1 MRYDFLQP
9 LSLVL
14 QSFADHDLAQYW
26 ACEFPAQW
34 AEPLREQ
41 VFRPTT
47 AKDESEEE
55 QRGIPLWA
63 VNSAIAALM
72 PQVLTHDARARRGE
86 MWLAWSA
93 NAHEKA
99 PDRALLV
106 EFVKGGLMAAAT
118 HRNEMAQRNGRP
130 AAINTEVLAGI
141 LETFSGQDLKFTR
154 KTLGLKPGA
163 SPESADYSLV
173 PHALATHLCLTD
185 WHVVHGDPADE
196 SREDSTTSTGEDG
209 GGQWCEENAQ
219 DGVTVGAVHTTRWR
233 RTASRD
239 GAELVSWPPYVYES
253 KGKVRY
259 PWSYTLRLS
268 VQTRSLEDAT
278 QPRLH
283 VRVGMRRWARYNV
296 FDPKRSIGVHL
307 FSPSPWA
314 DASSPFGLA
323 SMAWKRGP
331 AGKKQGFMG
340 WADDLVPTLK
350 RLGSFDFLPDPAEL
364 AHDPLGFLEPGTD
377 NDGLPREP
385 IAGVPY
391 RPGLGKNTGH
401 AIGDGVSAKDKW
413 RIFSQLVPALKDFAT
428 ADEPHVRVP
437 VPARSRPTAEEL
449 LRIDRSALAAAAG
462 NRIEIVLWCDTATM
476 RDEALGALALALDL
490 PLDAADQPGQVQEW
504 QQTYTLPELDVLL
517 RVSPVGAIADDLAVN
532 EQIKRRNDRLKDAGV
547 SRQVQVRSSLG
558 QPEPGVTSR
567 FVLVEMRG
575 ADGFTSADHDPK
587 MAVRAGAAGCFAITQ
602 NLLPPSAAAPD
613 DGPGDG
619 SDGAQAETGSAKSQR
634 ERTRRAVGDLLIR
647 QNGLIRH
654 PARQGTTEH
663 PLTDVACL
671 GLWMVRRTG
680 DFRTVMP
687 LAVASMP
694 DRPNVMVRLPH
705 SGWLTYH
712 EASVQLAGWTRPRT
726 FEKQDIQNFFADC
739 VAESCDGGDL
749 ALFTLAQ
756 NIRSACPALTNPN
769 MVADRLAF
777 HPDRPLDADRYKGL
791 RHIRLRTN
799 VRDESAQ
806 HFAYGMAGPQERVG
820 VGGGLWASRNN
831 DRLFFAT
838 ADKPK
843 TAGPGSPG
851 GSRLEWHEG
860 RNRDREIVQKIDACK
875 DVWNPQ
881 LLELLVAVKQSDDS
895 AAAWAALAHQRRT
908 AAAHFAD
915 PVTLPIELH
924 LAYKLGSVVLPSHQL
939 EKIEQPESS

>member
-14 QSFADHDLAQYW
+14 QSFADHDLAKYW
-26 ACEFPAQW
+26 TCEFPAKW
-34 AEPLREQ
+34 AQPLREQ
-41 VFRPTT
+41 VFRPAT
-47 AKDESEEE
+47 AEGEAEEE
-55 QRGIPLWA
+55 KRAIPLWA

-93 NAHEKA
+93 NADEKA

-106 EFVKGGLMAAAT
+106 EFVKGGLMAAAQY
-118 HRNEMAQRNGRP
+118 RNDLAQRRGRP
-130 AAINTEVLAGI
+130 PVINTAVLAGI
-141 LETFSGQDLKFTR
+141 LDTFSGRDLTFTR
-154 KTLGLKPGA
+154 KTLDLGPGTD
-163 SPESADYSLV
+163 PQSADYTLV

-185 WHVVHGDPADE
+185 WHVVHGDPETEAAAE
-196 SREDSTTSTGEDG
+196 GSTDGADG
-209 GGQWCEENAQ
+209 GTDVQ
-219 DGVTVGAVHTTRWR
+219 DGVTVRAVHTTRWR
-233 RTASRD
+233 RTAARD

-268 VQTRSLEDAT
+268 VQTRSLEDT
-278 QPRLH
+278 VQPRLH

-296 FDPKRSIGVHL
+296 FDPKRAVGVHL

-323 SMAWKRGP
+323 SMAWHSGP

-350 RLGSFDFLPDPAEL
+350 RLGSFDFLPDPAKL
-364 AHDPLGFLEPGTD
+364 ARDPLGFLEPGTSD
-377 NDGLPREP
+377 DGLRREP

-401 AIGDGVSAKDKW
+401 AVGDGVSAKDKW
-413 RIFSQLVPALKDFAT
+413 RIFSQLAPALEGFAT
-428 ADEPHVRVP
+428 VDEPHVRVP
-437 VPARSRPTAEEL
+437 IPTRTRLSAEEL

-462 NRIEIVLWCDTATM
+462 PRIEIVLWCDTTTM
-476 RDEALGALALALDL
+476 RDEALSALALALDL
-490 PLDAADQPGQVQEW
+490 PLDSAEQPGQVQAW
-504 QQTYTLPELDVLL
+504 QQTYTLPELEVLL
-517 RVSPVGAIADDLAVN
+517 RVEPVSAIADDLEVN
-532 EQIKRRNDRLKDAGV
+532 EKIKRRTDRLKDAGIG
-547 SRQVQVRSSLG
+547 RQVQVRSQLG
-558 QPEPGVTSR
+558 QPAPGVTSR

-587 MAVRAGAAGCFAITQ
+587 MAVRAGAAGCNAVTQ
-602 NLLPPSAAAPD
+602 NLRPPSAAAAEA
-613 DGPGDG
+613 GPGDEG
-619 SDGAQAETGSAKSQR
+619 DGEGTETESAKSQR
-634 ERTRRAVGDLLIR
+634 ERTRRAIGDLLIR
-647 QNGLIRH
+647 QSGLIRH
-654 PARQGTTEH
+654 PNRQGTTEH
-663 PLTDVACL
+663 ELTDVACL
-671 GLWMVRRTG
+671 GLWVVRRTG
-680 DFRTVMP
+680 DFKAVMP
-687 LAVASMP
+687 LAVASVP
-694 DRPNVMVRLPH
+694 DRPHVMVRLPH

-712 EASVQLAGWTRPRT
+712 QASVLLAAWPSTRT
-726 FEKQDIQNFFADC
+726 FEKPDIQHFFADC

-756 NIRSACPALTNPN
+756 NIRTACPALTNPN
-769 MVADRLAF
+769 LVADRLAF
-777 HPDRPLDADRYKGL
+777 HPDRPVETGRYKGL

-806 HFAYGMAGPQERVG
+806 HFAYGAKGPQERVG
-820 VGGGLWASRNN
+820 VGGGLWASGDN

-838 ADKPK
+838 ADKPN

-860 RNRDREIVQKIDACK
+860 KNRDKEIVQKIDVCK

-881 LLELLVAVKQSDDS
+881 LLELLVAVKQSDDP
-895 AAAWAALAHQRRT
+895 AAAWAALAHQRRS

-924 LAYKLGSVVLPSHQL
+924 MAYKLGSVLLPSHQL
-939 EKIEQPESS
+939 EPIDQPESS

>member
-14 QSFADHDLAQYW
+14 ESFADHRLARYW
-26 ACEFPAQW
+26 TCEFPATW
-34 AEPLREQ
+34 AQPLREK
-41 VFRPTT
+41 VFRPAT
-47 AKDESEEE
+47 AEGESEEE
-55 QRGIPLWA
+55 KRGIPLWA
-63 VNSAIAALM
+63 VNGAIAALM

-86 MWLAWSA
+86 MWLAWA
-93 NAHEKA
+93 AGADEKA

-106 EFVKGGLMAAAT
+106 EFVKGGLVAAAT
-118 HRNEMAQRNGRP
+118 HRNQLAQRRGRP
-130 AAINTEVLAGI
+130 PVIDLTALAAV
-141 LETFSGQDLKFTR
+141 LETFRGEDLTFTR
-154 KTLGLKPGA
+154 KTLDLGPGA
-163 SPESADYSLV
+163 DPESSDYTLV

-185 WHVVHGDPADE
+185 WHVVHGGTASEPAAE
-196 SREDSTTSTGEDG
+196 GKEDG
-209 GGQWCEENAQ
+209 EAPEDEDGEAAGKSEEE
-219 DGVTVGAVHTTRWR
+219 GVTARVVHTTRWR
-233 RTASRD
+233 RTAARD

-253 KGKVRY
+253 KGGVRY

-268 VQTRSLEDAT
+268 VQTRGLEAT
-278 QPRLH
+278 VQPRLH

-296 FDPKRSIGVHL
+296 FDAKRNIGVHL

-323 SMAWKRGP
+323 SMAWHRGP

-340 WADDLVPTLK
+340 WADDLVPTLE
-350 RLGSFDFLPDPAEL
+350 RLGSFGFLPDPAEL
-364 AHDPLGFLEPGTD
+364 AGDPLAFLEPGTD
-377 NDGLPREP
+377 GEGHPREP

-401 AIGDGVSAKDKW
+401 AVGDGVSAKDKW
-413 RIFSQLVPALKDFAT
+413 RIFSQLVPALKGFA
-428 ADEPHVRVP
+428 ALDEPHVRVP
-437 VPARSRPTAEEL
+437 VPTRVRPTAEEL
-449 LRIDRSALAAAAG
+449 LRIDRSALATAAG
-462 NRIEIVLWCDTATM
+462 PRIEIVLWCDTTTM
-476 RDEALGALALALDL
+476 RDEALNAVALALDL
-490 PLDAADQPGQVQEW
+490 PLDAADQPEQVQAW
-504 QQTYTLPELDVLL
+504 RKTFALPELEVLL
-517 RVSPVGAIADDLAVN
+517 RVEPVGAIADDLDLD
-532 EQIKRRNDRLKDAGV
+532 EKIRRRSDRLKDAGV
-547 SRQVQVRSSLG
+547 SRQVQVRKHLG

-575 ADGFTSADHDPK
+575 ADGFTSLDHDPK
-587 MAVRAGAAGCFAITQ
+587 MTVRAGAATCGAVTQ
-602 NLLPPSAAAPD
+602 NLLPPAATAPD
-613 DGPGDG
+613 GDAEDE
-619 SDGAQAETGSAKSQR
+619 DGAEEESVKSQR

-647 QNGLIRH
+647 QSGLIRP

-671 GLWMVRRTG
+671 GLWVVRRTG

-687 LAVASMP
+687 LAVASVP
-694 DRPNVMVRLPH
+694 DRPNVLVRLPH

-712 EASVQLAGWTRPRT
+712 QASVQLAGWNRPRT
-726 FEKQDIQNFFADC
+726 FDKPEIQDFFADC
-739 VAESCDGGDL
+739 VADSCDGGDL

-756 NIRSACPALTNPN
+756 NLRAECPALTNPKL
-769 MVADRLAF
+769 VADRLAF
-777 HPDRPLDADRYKGL
+777 HADRPLDADRYKGL

-806 HFAYGMAGPQERVG
+806 HFAYGKAGPQGRVG
-820 VGGGLWASRNN
+820 VGGGLWASTDN

-851 GSRLEWHEG
+851 GSRLEPHRG
-860 RNRDREIVQKIDACK
+860 KNRARETVWKVDVCK

-881 LLELLVAVKQSDDS
+881 LLELLVAVKQNDDS
-895 AAAWAALAHQRRT
+895 AAAWAALAHQRRS

-924 LAYKLGSVVLPSHQL
+924 LAYKLGSALLPSHQL
-939 EKIEQPESS
+939 ETIEQPESS